1 MSISIPYKSAV
12 KTKFWIVCCEKT
24 EATER
29 ISQAVAQWQLPGVRS
44 LLSDQVPLSEAE
56 TIAQSDYAIFVTQC
70 PQPCSQIKV
79 SPLSVSSQQ
88 STELHL
94 PQGPVALLSA
104 AHSRHGQS
112 PQAWWFQLPTTEVR
126 AQHVRPISTEKTVAQ
141 ALNQIE
147 IFVRN
152 YRLAVAPRTTDS
164 HETTTAKQL
173 VTAQGR

>member
-1 MSISIPYKSAV
+1 MSISVPHKSAV
-12 KTKFWIVCCEKT
+12 KTQFWIVCCEET

-44 LLSDQVPLSEAE
+44 LLSNQVPLGEAE
-56 TIAQSDYAIFVTQC
+56 AIAQSDYAIFVTQY

-88 STELHL
+88 STE

-104 AHSRHGQS
+104 AHNRHGQS

-147 IFVRN
+147 VFVRN
-152 YRLAVAPRTTDS
+152 YRLAVAPRTTGS
-164 HETTTAKQL
+164 HKKTTAKQL
-173 VTAQGR
+173 APVQGG

>member
-1 MSISIPYKSAV
+1 MSISVPYKSAV

-24 EATER
+24 EVTER

-44 LLSDQVPLSEAE
+44 LLSDQVPLSEAAA
-56 TIAQSDYAIFVTQC
+56 IAQSDYAIFVTQYS
-70 PQPCSQIKV
+70 QPCSQIKV

-88 STELHL
+88 NAQ

-126 AQHVRPISTEKTVAQ
+126 AQHIRPISTEKTVAQ

-147 IFVRN
+147 VFVRN

-164 HETTTAKQL
+164 HETNTAKQL